1 MLWLDCNMLET
12 VRGRRRPRGPARK
25 LSCSFWFLLLF
36 GAGGLVLFIHLQ
48 DLADMVQLQ
57 APGVKFTGMTR
68 QTREE
73 MCAQQQ
79 DSEAAGS
86 AAAGRTGQGGRPEEP
101 SADHAVSPMPFPAFA
116 WDRVS
121 GTPGSREHE
130 LGPPRVTKRRRKLLK
145 TSPVL
150 RPASNSSA
158 PPSSP
163 PPSPPSLPGS
173 NTAPP
178 GRRRLSLAQEERR
191 HLMQNV
197 CARYRADGSRTVTPH
212 HVSRV
217 YVEDRHRLLYC
228 EVPKAGCSNWK
239 RVLMVL
245 SGAAPLAGAIDHDA
259 VHYGNHLKR
268 LDSFDRAGIARRLR
282 FYTKVLFVRE
292 PMERLVSAFRDKFES
307 PNSYYHPVFGKPI
320 ISRYRANASKVALK
334 TGSGVTF
341 PEFIRYLLD
350 VHRPVGMDIHWEP
363 VSQLCS
369 PCLLDY
375 DFIGKFETIEEEADF
390 VLRQIGAPRNL
401 TFPTFKDRNPKA
413 ARTSAHMTE
422 HYFSQLSTS
431 DRQRAYD
438 FYYMDYLMFNYSKPF
453 QDLY

>member
-1 MLWLDCNMLET
+1 MTFQMLWSDCNVLDT
-12 VRGRRRPRGPARK
+12 VRARRRPWGPTRK

-48 DLADMVQLQ
+48 DLADMVQQ
-57 APGVKFTGMTR
+57 QTPGVKFSGMTR

-73 MCAQQQ
+73 LCAQQQ

-86 AAAGRTGQGGRPEEP
+86 AAAVRTGRGSRRGEP

-116 WDRVS
+116 WDRVA

-130 LGPPRVTKRRRKLLK
+130 LDPPRVTKRRRKLLK
-145 TSPVL
+145 TSPVV
-150 RPASNSSA
+150 RA
-158 PPSSP
+158 PPPAAPSD
-163 PPSPPSLPGS
+163 PPSPPRP
-173 NTAPP
+173 NPAPP
-178 GRRRLSLAQEERR
+178 GWLRLSLAQDERR
-191 HLMQNV
+191 RLMQEV
-197 CARYRADGSRTVTPH
+197 CARYRGDGSRTVTPH

-245 SGAAPLAGAIDHDA
+245 SGAAPSAHAIDHDA

-268 LDSFDRAGIARRLR
+268 LDSFDRAGMARRLR
-282 FYTKVLFVRE
+282 AYTKVVFVRE
-292 PMERLVSAFRDKFES
+292 PLERLVSAFRDKFES

-320 ISRYRANASKVALK
+320 ISRYRANASKAALT

-363 VSQLCS
+363 ASQLCS

-375 DFIGKFETIEEEADF
+375 DFIGKFETIEEEANF
-390 VLRQIGAPRNL
+390 LLRRIGAPGNL
-401 TFPTFKDRNPKA
+401 TFPTFKDRNPNA
-413 ARTSAHMTE
+413 ARTSAHMTQ
-422 HYFSQLSTS
+422 HYFSQLSAS

-453 QDLY
+453 KDLY